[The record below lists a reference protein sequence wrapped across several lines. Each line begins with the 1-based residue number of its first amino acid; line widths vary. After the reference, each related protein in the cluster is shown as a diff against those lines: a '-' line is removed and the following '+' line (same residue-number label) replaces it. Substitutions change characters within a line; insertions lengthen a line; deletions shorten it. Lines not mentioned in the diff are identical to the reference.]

1 MLTETQTVAPTAP
14 PALALSFPQGLPG
27 FPEVTDFRLER
38 LPASPRFL
46 RLRSTDPGGPEF
58 IVLPQAGSPVPIED
72 SDVAEGCGAVG
83 LDPADVAVLLVVRAS
98 REGAGPAL
106 SVNRRAPL
114 LVDLRRHLGFQVVL
128 PRPDYAVRHPIA
140 A

>member
-1 MLTETQTVAPTAP
+1 M
-14 PALALSFPQGLPG
+14 
-27 FPEVTDFRLER
+27 
-38 LPASPRFL
+38 SPK
-46 RLRSTDPGGPEF
+46 
-58 IVLPQAGSPVPIED
+58 A
-72 SDVAEGCGAVG
+72 
-83 LDPADVAVLLVVRAS
+83 AS
-98 REGAGPAL
+98 RSASIRPTSRCCSSSAPRGEGAGPAL

>member
-1 MLTETQTVAPTAP
+1 MLTETKTAAPAVP
-14 PALALSFPQGLPG
+14 PALALTFPQGLPG

-46 RLRSTDPGGPEF
+46 RLRSTEPGGPEF
-58 IVLPQAGSPVPIED
+58 IVLPQAGSAVPIEE
-72 SDVAEGCGAVG
+72 SDIADGCGAVG
-83 LDPADVAVLLVVRAS
+83 LDPADVAVLLVVRFS
-98 REGAGPAL
+98 REGSGPML

-114 LVDLRRHLGFQVVL
+114 LVDLQRNLGFQVVL

>member
-1 MLTETQTVAPTAP
+1 M
-14 PALALSFPQGLPG
+14 
-27 FPEVTDFRLER
+27 
-38 LPASPRFL
+38 
-46 RLRSTDPGGPEF
+46 
-58 IVLPQAGSPVPIED
+58 PIED
-72 SDVAEGCGAVG
+72 SDVAEGCVAVG